1 MQLPLHSLRTS
12 IMAHLAFLILSAMLL
27 INVVMIR
34 VAERHLI
41 QNKLQAGHLLL
52 AGLEQLV
59 RSRIECR
66 NRPLEEIASDPH
78 FKEQL
83 SRMLSVGEFSDALVL
98 DRDGSRLFV
107 TDSWGLEF
115 KGAKAISRECL
126 TTKKLAYNF
135 SGTTWGAVWIAQERV
150 DISGPVLIDGRLSAV
165 ITIGSSLSAQ
175 YKTLRDSE
183 GLILLYI
190 LAYTITL
197 VLFGFWLISRT
208 VVRPIHKLLRV
219 TEEFSD
225 IESLEPIADSPKN
238 EIGQLYSSLDLMLK
252 RLDQNKKELKEY
264 ISSLEE
270 ANQEI
275 KKAQDEIIR
284 SEKLASVGRL
294 ATGVA
299 HEIGNPIGIVL
310 GYLELLRGENLG
322 SEERQDFLDRMESEI
337 TRINQ
342 IIRDLLDFSRTS
354 AGAVKRISIHQL
366 VMETLEML
374 RPQPMMA
381 HFTMNHMLDAT
392 RDIVQADPNQ
402 LKQVFLNIFINAAD
416 SMAEG
421 SKTPDLSSANI
432 LTISS
437 QDRGEFIEL
446 RFADT
451 GSGIKKEDLV
461 RIFDPFY
468 TTKETGKGT
477 GLGLSVC
484 YSIVKGL
491 GGEIR
496 AESSMDGG
504 TTIIVILPICREQ

>member
-1 MQLPLHSLRTS
+1 
-12 IMAHLAFLILSAMLL
+12 
-27 INVVMIR
+27 
-34 VAERHLI
+34 
-41 QNKLQAGHLLL
+41 
-52 AGLEQLV
+52 
-59 RSRIECR
+59 
-66 NRPLEEIASDPH
+66 
-78 FKEQL
+78 
-83 SRMLSVGEFSDALVL
+83 
-98 DRDGSRLFV
+98 
-107 TDSWGLEF
+107 
-115 KGAKAISRECL
+115 
-126 TTKKLAYNF
+126 
-135 SGTTWGAVWIAQERV
+135 
-150 DISGPVLIDGRLSAV
+150 
-165 ITIGSSLSAQ
+165 
-175 YKTLRDSE
+175 
-183 GLILLYI
+183 
-190 LAYTITL
+190 
-197 VLFGFWLISRT
+197 
-208 VVRPIHKLLRV
+208 
-219 TEEFSD
+219 
-225 IESLEPIADSPKN
+225 
-238 EIGQLYSSLDLMLK
+238 
-252 RLDQNKKELKEY
+252 
-264 ISSLEE
+264 
-270 ANQEI
+270 
-275 KKAQDEIIR
+275 
-284 SEKLASVGRL
+284 
-294 ATGVA
+294 
-299 HEIGNPIGIVL
+299 
-310 GYLELLRGENLG
+310 
-322 SEERQDFLDRMESEI
+322 MESEI

-451 GSGIKKEDLV
+451 GPGIKQEDLV